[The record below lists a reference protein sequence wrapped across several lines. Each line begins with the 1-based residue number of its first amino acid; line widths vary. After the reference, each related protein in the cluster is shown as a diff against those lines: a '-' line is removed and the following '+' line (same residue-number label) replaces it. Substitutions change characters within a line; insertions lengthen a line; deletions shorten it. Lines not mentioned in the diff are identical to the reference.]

1 MKKVLLEHP
10 YHRKQVV
17 AEADLRAALAGG
29 WVPVV
34 MPTKPPGLGTKRQKR
49 YTERCRE
56 AGHKRLQVWLP
67 PEVYEVLLSQKFKN
81 ENLTTLLERLIRHA
95 VTYGKK

>member
-10 YHRKQVV
+10 YHRKQVI
-17 AEADLRAALAGG
+17 AEADLSLALAGG
-29 WVPVV
+29 WVPVI
-34 MPTKPPGLGTKRQKR
+34 MPTKPPGLGAKRQKR

-67 PEVYEVLLSQKFKN
+67 AGVFKALLSQKCKT
-81 ENLTTLLERLIRHA
+81 ENLAELLERLIRHA
-95 VTYGKK
+95 MTYGKK